1 MASSSH
7 LLSAERGVKK
17 NDGDFVGAL
26 ACKKEGCPQKI
37 HFRAHYRH
45 TVLWKGLLTDLDLSN
60 PQPETRPG
68 TATSTPR
75 WIPPPSGV
83 SKLNVDAALSKNSRK
98 DSVAA
103 VARDGVEKFL
113 GASSVV
119 KSGNHGGVG
128 AQGRARTSK

>member
-1 MASSSH
+1 M
-7 LLSAERGVKK
+7 ERFI
-17 NDGDFVGAL
+17 DA
-26 ACKKEGCPQKI
+26 
-37 HFRAHYRH
+37 
-45 TVLWKGLLTDLDLSN
+45 LDLSN
-60 PQPETRPG
+60 PQPETRLR

-113 GASSVV
+113 GASVV